1 MNGANCCYL
10 VVILNRIKFVYFQVT
25 SSPSKSPSGGV
36 GSPRGVS
43 KTTVLAVSVVA
54 IVSVVYAGCSQQPNI
69 HIIIFIPHSISLRKC
84 TCSFYTVLTKILNLL
99 VSSKDA
105 YCDWKCTNKSRFGLH
120 LNSVKIVDC
129 FSFFT
134 APYV

>member
-1 MNGANCCYL
+1 M
-10 VVILNRIKFVYFQVT
+10 T

-69 HIIIFIPHSISLRKC
+69 HIIIFIPHSINLRKY
-84 TCSFYTVLTKILNLL
+84 TCSLHKVLTEILNLL
-99 VSSKDA
+99 ASSKDD
-105 YCDWKCTNKSRFGLH
+105 YCDWKCRNRSSLGLH
-120 LNSVKIVDC
+120 LNSAK
-129 FSFFT
+129 
-134 APYV
+134 